1 MFFLFRQLVP
11 SQGNVEAWLGRF
23 RGVACF
29 IQERSFVSELFPQ
42 NDADNCLILCHS
54 HTRSLSI
61 QMVLMTAE
69 PVIFF
74 HAKERTSQTTR
85 AADSLYFACTLI
97 LNLWLPLQDYFSV
110 T

>member
-11 SQGNVEAWLGRF
+11 SRGNVEAWLGRF
-23 RGVACF
+23 KGVACF
-29 IQERSFVSELFPQ
+29 IQERSFVSELFTQ

-74 HAKERTSQTTR
+74 PNFFHAKEKTSQATR

-97 LNLWLPLQDYFSV
+97 LK
-110 T
+110 